1 MSASAVLPK
10 LLVNGV
16 LLVDAR
22 EGFTAHD
29 GQYNH
34 TIPLVGGV
42 PYNVSLTAQM
52 LGQEGSSIQLLWAGP
67 GLPGIDTV
75 PRLVP
80 ASRLAPSVNNI
91 EGSPFKVNVL
101 T

>member
-1 MSASAVLPK
+1 MPEFTVLPR
-10 LLVNGV
+10 LTINGV

-22 EGFTAHD
+22 EGFAAPD

-34 TIPLVGGV
+34 TLPMVGGV
-42 PYNVSLTAQM
+42 AYNVSLSAQI
-52 LGQEGSSIQLLWAGP
+52 LSQEGASIQFLWAGP

-80 ASRLAPSVNNI
+80 ASRLAPSVQDI
-91 EGSPFKVNVL
+91 EGSPFKVQVQS
-101 T
+101 